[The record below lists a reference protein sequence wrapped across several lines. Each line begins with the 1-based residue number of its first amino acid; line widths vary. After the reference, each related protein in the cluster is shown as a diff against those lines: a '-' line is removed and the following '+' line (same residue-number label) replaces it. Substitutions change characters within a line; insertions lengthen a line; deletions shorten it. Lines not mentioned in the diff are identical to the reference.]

1 MDTKDHLYVLWT
13 SGEKTTFDEMVYMYT
28 LNSMKRQWWKGV
40 TLIIWGASA
49 ELAGTNREVQEKL
62 KELSAAGVQLTACKA
77 CADHLSVSELFERA
91 NIEVKY
97 WGTPLTELLKSD
109 VKMITI

>member
-28 LNSMKRQWWKGV
+28 LNSMKRQWWKEV

-49 ELAGTNREVQEKL
+49 NLAGANEEVRAKL
-62 KELSAAGVQLTACKA
+62 KELAAAGVHLTACKA
-77 CADHLSVSELFERA
+77 CTDHLSVSAIFEQE

-97 WGTPLTELLKSD
+97 WGTSLTELLKAD

>member
-13 SGEKTTFDEMVYMYT
+13 SGEKATFDEMVYMYT
-28 LNSMKRQWWKGV
+28 LNSMKRQWWKEV

-49 ELAGTNREVQEKL
+49 ELVGTNQEVQAKL
-62 KELSAAGVQLTACKA
+62 KELSIAGVELTACKA
-77 CADHLSVSELFERA
+77 CADNLSVSGIFEKNHIEL
-91 NIEVKY
+91 KY
-97 WGTPLTELLKSD
+97 WGTPLTELLKAD